1 MGSYLEKGDSKF
13 SLQLS
18 NFASKIDAY
27 NVAFAISTAEV
38 TSIQTDAVFYTW
50 AVTNFKKV
58 DTYKKNWTT
67 FKNILKK

>member
-1 MGSYLEKGDSKF
+1 MGTYLEQIDEK
-13 SLQLS
+13 LAIQLA